1 MKSSFIRTSA
11 AAGIVALAGLAITA
25 CSPSL
30 ENPSDL
36 KVETA
41 TEFQAQAATGTTTAA
56 ATGTATTAAATTAVE
71 AAADAP
77 SFIDCVAAPAQ
88 TPETVTLNCADS
100 SDLLVEIEWDKWE
113 ADEATGTG
121 TRETVDAATGET
133 TTEEEIDIVLT
144 APISGVQ
151 GLVFSAISVDGQ
163 VVNP

>member
-1 MKSSFIRTSA
+1 MKSSFVRPSV
-11 AAGIVALAGLAITA
+11 AAGIAAVVGLAIAA
-25 CSPSL
+25 CSPAL

-41 TEFQAQAATGTTTAA
+41 TEFQAPSPAAGSTGTTGTSAA
-56 ATGTATTAAATTAVE
+56 ETTTVQADAT
-71 AAADAP
+71 AP

-121 TRETVDAATGET
+121 TRETLDATTGET
-133 TTEEEIDIVLT
+133 TVEEDIEIILAT
-144 APISGVQ
+144 PISAVQ
-151 GLVFSAISVDGQ
+151 GLIFSEISVDGEI
-163 VVNP
+163 VTP